1 VNQRPTVELVALL
14 FTATVCV
21 FLVITTAGVVVSLL
35 LHPGDVAAAGTVDR
49 LATVMA
55 TVVGAL
61 LGLLAGRHI
70 SRR

>member
-1 VNQRPTVELVALL
+1 VNQRP
-14 FTATVCV
+14 
-21 FLVITTAGVVVSLL
+21 I
-35 LHPGDVAAAGTVDR
+35 AAAGTVDR